1 MPPMDQSTQP
11 SCFCGLENRRS
22 GEVLSQ
28 PEISRRV
35 GKTENAI
42 KKEAFRLRQR
52 YGQFARAEIAQ
63 AQIREPTK

>member
-1 MPPMDQSTQP
+1 MLAMHQTTRP
-11 SCFCGLENRRS
+11 SCFCGLGNRNP

>member
-1 MPPMDQSTQP
+1 M
-11 SCFCGLENRRS
+11 ENRRS